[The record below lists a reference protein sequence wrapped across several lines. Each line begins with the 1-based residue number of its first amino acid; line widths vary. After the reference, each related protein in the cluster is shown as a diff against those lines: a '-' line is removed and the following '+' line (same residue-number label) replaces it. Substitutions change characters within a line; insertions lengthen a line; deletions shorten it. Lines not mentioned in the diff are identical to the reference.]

1 MTKRI
6 CLFAGYHPK
15 NQISDYVVYYVR
27 ALAQFADVY
36 YMADCDMPQ
45 AQLDKL
51 GPHVKGAWA
60 KRHGKYDFGSWQE
73 LIQKLGWDQLAQY
86 DECLFVNDSVFAPLF
101 PLAPIFEKAA
111 AQPQLGAWAL
121 NSFEGIYIGSFFFVL
136 RKPVLLSDNFK
147 HFITHVSAQ
156 VDVGDVI
163 RNYEKKLP
171 EVITQTG
178 HTYKVWFNGVP
189 SVFNQWK
196 TAIKKGFPVLKI
208 QPFTRRRL
216 YADREWL
223 PRWRQFL
230 TQHTNY
236 PITIIEQ
243 HLNSVGVNPQ
253 QFDTWG
259 FWLKSIWWWLRRVRH
274 KILRIHFHKDERI
287 VIVFGITILN
297 TEPTGVNRVEE
308 L

>member
-15 NQISDYVVYYVR
+15 NQIADYVVYYVS

-45 AQLDKL
+45 VELDKL

-121 NSFEGIYIGSFFFVL
+121 NSFEGTHVGSFFFVL
-136 RKPVLLSDNFK
+136 RRPVLLSESFK
-147 HFITHVSAQ
+147 EFIASVSPQAY
-156 VDVGDVI
+156 VGDVI
-163 RNYEKKLP
+163 DLYEKQLP
-171 EVITQTG
+171 RVFAQAG
-178 HTYKVWFNGVP
+178 ASYKVFKNTIP
-189 SVFNQWK
+189 SVFDQWK
-196 TAIKKGFPVLKI
+196 TGVLHGFPVLKI
-208 QPFTRRRL
+208 QPFTRQRL
-216 YADREWL
+216 YAQRQWL
-223 PRWRQFL
+223 PGWRRFL
-230 TQHTNY
+230 AQHTTY
-236 PITIIEQ
+236 PVGLIEK
-243 HLNSVGVNPQ
+243 HLRSVGIDPN
-253 QFDTWG
+253 QFDTVS
-259 FWLKSIWWWLRRVRH
+259 FRLKSAWWGLQRLRR
-274 KILRIHFHKDERI
+274 RIFRVHFHKDERI
-287 VIVFGITILN
+287 LVLFGIPFIN
-297 TEPTGVNRVEE
+297 TEPTGVNQVEE